1 MANGEHPVEK
11 HQSRWKRIHGAV
23 VAIEPW
29 GILLAVVALFMAV
42 IQFGLEYADRV
53 NGRTVRA
60 WQLVTTV
67 APGNSG
73 KIEALEYLNR
83 EDGLCFKWLQSK
95 LRMLLGEDKKDVG
108 CFILLKPRTPLVG
121 INLSPSSTKV
131 SDDSSQQRIGVYLS
145 GANLARANLARANLS
160 GVYLFGANLT
170 RANLFGANLSGAN
183 LASANLF
190 GANLT
195 RANLAGAN
203 LTRAD
208 LFGANLTR
216 ANLASANLS
225 GANLTRANLAGA
237 NLFAADLFGANL
249 SAANLRHSLNLNQGQ
264 LDKACGDAKTKLPA
278 GSTIRP
284 CE

>member
-1 MANGEHPVEK
+1 MANGEHPVEE

-145 GANLARANLARANLS
+145 GANLTRANLARANLS

-170 RANLFGANLSGAN
+170 RANLFGANLIGAD
-183 LASANLF
+183 
-190 GANLT
+190 
-195 RANLAGAN
+195 LAG
-203 LTRAD
+203 AD
-208 LFGANLTR
+208 LFGANLSV
-216 ANLASANLS
+216 ANLIGADLAGADLF
-225 GANLTRANLAGA
+225 GANLIGADLAG
-237 NLFAADLFGANL
+237 ADLFGANL

>member
-1 MANGEHPVEK
+1 MANGEHPVKK

-145 GANLARANLARANLS
+145 GANLARANLS

-170 RANLFGANLSGAN
+170 RANLFGANLIGVY
-183 LASANLF
+183 LF

-195 RANLAGAN
+195 RANL
-203 LTRAD
+203 
-208 LFGANLTR
+208 FG
-216 ANLASANLS
+216 
-225 GANLTRANLAGA
+225 
-237 NLFAADLFGANL
+237 
-249 SAANLRHSLNLNQGQ
+249 ANLRHSLNLNQGQ